1 MHLGAIK
8 LAQKQREAKLAA
20 AFPKGIRC
28 QKCLEFGHW
37 SYECKGKRKY
47 VHRSSRTQVMKKNMN
62 KLENGSNEQSSTKN
76 TKQDCVATN
85 SKTSDSSSSDSSSD
99 SDTSDS
105 ESSSSSSSSTSSSS
119 SSCNISS
126 ASKSDLS
133 ENENRKSKTKKQ
145 RQCEQHVI
153 RSKKNKSA

>member
-47 VHRSSRTQVMKKNMN
+47 VHRSSRTQVMKKNLN
-62 KLENGSNEQSSTKN
+62 KVDNANSGQPKTINIKVDYGTANTSKSNNTSS
-76 TKQDCVATN
+76 
-85 SKTSDSSSSDSSSD
+85 SSESSTSDS
-99 SDTSDS
+99 SDS
-105 ESSSSSSSSTSSSS
+105 ESSSSGTTSSSGSSSS
-119 SSCNISS
+119 SSSGDSESESS
-126 ASKSDLS
+126 NSDQQ
-133 ENENRKSKTKKQ
+133 EFKTNKQKKRKQEIIKSKTKY
-145 RQCEQHVI
+145 I
-153 RSKKNKSA
+153 